1 MLHQLLLPELREAI
15 EAQDVDSL
23 ASFCEVLHPQ
33 IIAEMLSELG
43 DREFFEKTFRH
54 ITTEHRARLFEY
66 LPDEVQDELAA
77 TLPVA
82 DIADLIE
89 RMSHDERV
97 DLVRRMDDER
107 QAEVMPLVARAER
120 EDIVRLL
127 NYPSGTAGSIMTTD
141 YASLPADLGVEDAIR
156 RLGREAPDK
165 ETIYYVYVVDAERH
179 LIGFVEL
186 KDLIRAPRWKKLS
199 DIMRED
205 VIRIPAT
212 LDVEDAAAE
221 LAQYD
226 TLALPVV
233 DEAGRLVGIITHDDM
248 IDIVIDAATEDAHLM
263 GAVQPIKAGYLSAK
277 VSESLVKRIP
287 WLVFLFGAELL
298 ACFVLQGNE
307 DMLIEFSILMFMM
320 PVVIATGGNSGSQAA
335 TLVTRALALGE
346 LELKDWWKVAI
357 RDLAQGTILGLAIG
371 LLSVLPVWI
380 LVGSSETWR
389 VAPVVFL
396 ALIAVITTGSLV
408 GSLLP
413 FLFLR
418 FGIDPA
424 YSSGPFVAS
433 MVDVVGISIYLSIA
447 AAILVA
453 G

>member
-15 EAQDVDSL
+15 ESQDVTSL

-43 DREFFEKTFRH
+43 DHEFFERAFRH
-54 ITTEHRARLFEY
+54 IPVEHRVRLFEY
-66 LPDEVQDELAA
+66 LPDDVQDELAA
-77 TLPVA
+77 ALPVG

-97 DLVRRMDDER
+97 DLVRRMDEER

-127 NYPSGTAGSIMTTD
+127 HYPEGTAGSIMTTD
-141 YASLPADLGVEDAIR
+141 YAALPADLGVEDAIR

-165 ETIYYVYVVDAERH
+165 ETIYYIYVVDADRH

-199 DIMRED
+199 EIMRED
-205 VIRIPAT
+205 VIRIPAGM
-212 LDVEDAAAE
+212 DVEDAAAE
-221 LAQYD
+221 IAQYD

-233 DEAGRLVGIITHDDM
+233 DESGRLVGIITHDDV
-248 IDIVIDAATEDAHLM
+248 IDIVIEAATEDAQRM
-263 GAVQPIKAGYLSAK
+263 GAVQPLRTSYLASAFT
-277 VSESLVKRIP
+277 ESLRKRVP
-287 WLVFLFGAELL
+287 WLVILFAAELL
-298 ACFVLQGNE
+298 AAFVLQRNE
-307 DMLIEFSILMFMM
+307 DVLQQFIVLMFVM
-320 PVVIATGGNSGSQAA
+320 PVVIATGGNSGTQAA
-335 TLVTRALALGE
+335 TLVIRALALGE
-346 LELKDWWKVAI
+346 LEIKDWWRVALREI
-357 RDLAQGTILGLAIG
+357 VQGTLLGAAIG
-371 LLSVLPVWI
+371 GLSVLPVWV
-380 LVGSSETWR
+380 LVGSQNTLQI
-389 VAPVVFL
+389 APVISL

-408 GSLLP
+408 GSQLP

-418 FGIDPA
+418 LRVDPA

-433 MVDVVGISIYLSIA
+433 LVDVVGISIYLFIA
-447 AAILVA
+447 TALLLRA
-453 G
+453 